1 MNILPVKNITLLP
14 FYQSQILHQ
23 TKFRYPL
30 LGKTFK
36 KQRKTIEDQENKQGG
51 SSKGLKTA

>member
-23 TKFRYPL
+23 TKFIYPL

-51 SSKGLKTA
+51 SSKGLKAT

>member
-23 TKFRYPL
+23 TKFTYPL

-36 KQRKTIEDQENKQGG
+36 KQKKTIEDQGKKQGG
-51 SSKGLKTA
+51 SFKVLKTA